1 MADCDPEKSKV
12 PIDKAAA
19 FGIKTITVALM
30 GNPNSGKTTIFNNLT
45 GAHQHVGNYGGVTVE
60 TKEGTL
66 RHGSW
71 RIKVVDLPGTYS
83 LTAYS
88 MEEIVAR
95 NFIIQQKPD
104 VIVDIADGANLER
117 NLYLAVQ
124 LKELGVPMV
133 LVLNMADEMKTK
145 GLHADIKKLSKIIG
159 APVVPAIG
167 VRNRGTDKIVAR
179 IIEVAQGDW
188 SQSEKV
194 PVHYGS
200 EIENELTK
208 IAEPI
213 IRRADQLQQTGSDCN
228 CPLCLVTNPQWVALK
243 LLENDS
249 EVIGKMHDS
258 AIRREVDQQVEHS
271 RKYLTSIYGEDP
283 ESVIAE
289 QRYGYVHG
297 ICRTVIRRTTEARIN
312 FSDKFDKVLTNR
324 LLGLPIFAALM
335 YLTFWFVFAA
345 GQYPMGWIETA
356 QQVLAEQVSNLWPSG
371 SDSVLRSLIVDGIIT
386 GVGGVIVF
394 LPNIMLL
401 FLALSLL
408 EDTGYMARA
417 AFIMDRLMKWV
428 GLHGKSFI
436 PMLTGFGCSVPAI
449 LATRILDN
457 RRDRFTTILVLP
469 LMSCGAR
476 VPIYLLII
484 PAFFTSAR
492 SASVVMYSMYLIGI
506 VIAIVCARLLRST
519 MFRGESSPFVMEL
532 PPYRIPTLK
541 AVLIHMWQRSW
552 LYLRKAGTVILAFS
566 VLMWFLASHPRLPQE
581 QIEQLRQE
589 KIVALEQQ
597 GNFPSS
603 EAAAIELTNQEL
615 QDARLSYSITGR
627 LGRTLEP
634 LLKPLGFDWRIG
646 TALVGSFPAKEL
658 FVSQMGIVFSLGQVE
673 TEESPDRALQSD
685 QNQNQDQDQP
695 GTSSAVSSTQADLS
709 VSPQAALRTRL
720 KQTYSPLVGFCIMLF
735 CLISAPCMATVAV
748 TKRETNSWRWPMFQF
763 FGLTGLAYLITLV
776 VYQMGSF
783 IQTGI

>member
-1 MADCDPEKSKV
+1 
-12 PIDKAAA
+12 
-19 FGIKTITVALM
+19 M

-45 GAHQHVGNYGGVTVE
+45 GARQHVGNYGGVTVE

-71 RIKVVDLPGTYS
+71 RIKMVDLPGTYS

-88 MEEIVAR
+88 MEEIIAR
-95 NFIIQQKPD
+95 DFIIQQKPD
-104 VIVDIADGANLER
+104 VIVDIVDGANIER

-133 LVLNMADEMKTK
+133 LVLNMADEMKAK
-145 GLHADIKKLSKIIG
+145 GLHADIKKLSEIIG
-159 APVVPAIG
+159 APVVPAVG

-179 IIEVAQGDW
+179 IIEVAQGSW
-188 SQSEKV
+188 SQPEKV

-200 EIENELTK
+200 EIENELKK
-208 IAEPI
+208 IAAPI
-213 IRRADQLQQTGSDCN
+213 ARQAGKIKQTGADCDY
-228 CPLCLVTNPQWVALK
+228 PLCVEINPQWVALK

-249 EVIGKMHDS
+249 EVIHKVHDS
-258 AIRREVDQQVEHS
+258 AIRQEVNQQVQHS

-297 ICRTVIRRTTEARIN
+297 ICRTVIRRTSEARIN
-312 FSDKFDKVLTNR
+312 FSDKLDKVLTNR

-335 YLTFWFVFAA
+335 YVTFWFVFAA
-345 GQYPMGWIETA
+345 GQYPMGWIEIG
-356 QQVLAEQVSNLWPSG
+356 QQILAEQVSNLWPSG

-386 GVGGVIVF
+386 GVGGVVIF

-449 LATRILDN
+449 MATRILDN
-457 RRDRFTTILVLP
+457 RRDRLTTILILP

-492 SASVVMYSMYLIGI
+492 SASVVMYSMYLIGL

-566 VLMWFLASHPRLPQE
+566 VLMWFLASHPQLPQE
-581 QIEQLRQE
+581 RIEQLRQE
-589 KIVALEQQ
+589 KAVALEQQ
-597 GNFPSS
+597 GNYSAS
-603 EAAAIELTNQEL
+603 ELAAVQLTNQQL

-658 FVSQMGIVFSLGQVE
+658 FVSQMGIVFSLGEVE
-673 TEESPDRALQSD
+673 TEESLGQALHS
-685 QNQNQDQDQP
+685 DQDQP
-695 GTSSAVSSTQADLS
+695 DAASANSST
-709 VSPQAALRTRL
+709 QAALRTRL
-720 KQTYSPLVGFCIMLF
+720 KQAYSPLVGFCIMLF

-748 TKRETNSWRWPMFQF
+748 TRRETNSWRWPMFQF

-776 VYQMGSF
+776 VYQVGSF
-783 IQTGI
+783 VQIGI